1 MKKTDNERKSF
12 VKRNTNET
20 KIKVEVNL
28 DGKGINSINTGLPF
42 FDHMIQQL
50 SKHSLIDIEL
60 NCLGDLHIDSH
71 HTIEDVG
78 WALGK
83 AFSEALGHKKGIKRY
98 SSNYL
103 PMDECLTR
111 CCIDISGR
119 PWLIWNVFLPSL
131 AIKNIETEIFRE
143 FFQSFSQAAG
153 FTLHIE
159 NLYGNNTHHIIESCF
174 KSLAISI
181 KDAISIDP
189 NNSENI
195 PSTKGTLSGSD

>member
-1 MKKTDNERKSF
+1 MKKTDNERKSI
-12 VKRNTNET
+12 VKRDTNET
-20 KIKVEVNL
+20 KITVKVYL

-60 NCLGDLHIDSH
+60 NCLGDLDIDSH

-83 AFSEALGHKKGIKRY
+83 AFSEALGNKKGIKRY
-98 SSNYL
+98 SFNYL

-159 NLYGNNTHHIIESCF
+159 NLYGNNTHHIIETCF

-181 KDAISIDP
+181 KDAISIDQ